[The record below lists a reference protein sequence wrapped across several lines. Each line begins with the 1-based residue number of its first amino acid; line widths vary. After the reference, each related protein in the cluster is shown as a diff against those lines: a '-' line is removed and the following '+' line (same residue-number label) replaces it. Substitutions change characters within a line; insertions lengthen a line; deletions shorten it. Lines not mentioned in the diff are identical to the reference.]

1 MTESNNEYE
10 KLCDAL
16 QSIEQ
21 QVADK
26 ERKIEY
32 VLYCIQKKKED
43 GKKAKDYLMKQ
54 KTIVQNIRA
63 SGEVLTQRQATMQI
77 LIEHQEQ
84 TNSKMA
90 ETYYLLK
97 DKKKH
102 LKMELGSLKKEIN
115 SRKDAFEQN
124 VNNTVDH
131 VGELRCTREGLQF
144 AMKYKEKLDA
154 VKEINLKIDA
164 LKDEIMKQKNYLEQL
179 NISHDRYDNFND
191 WVKVCFTVA
200 NFYKQ
205 NKELDDKVEEL
216 SAEMTNCENCDQDIV
231 VQSENDSAVECANE
245 PVEQEMHDQQPP
257 EKYNLYFDF
266 DCCFRVSPAMQQLN
280 VEPAE
285 TDVDNFQDQCEQQE
299 LHNDNAVDD
308 DNNLPV
314 SESGSFGPNC
324 LKNTFSAENDAL
336 QLMEFQNEDSISIG
350 SAPENVTVAK
360 NVDLLEMMAIPIAG
374 LSVEENEST
383 QTESELSFIYTNAVQ
398 NMSTSFSN
406 FGNAS
411 PACSE
416 SSFGLLAEFMDDQA
430 SQVSSSATKKRKIAN
445 FKFDCDLL
453 CMVCFW
459 MA

>member
-154 VKEINLKIDA
+154 VKEINLKINA

-231 VQSENDSAVECANE
+231 VQVQKASFCN
-245 PVEQEMHDQQPP
+245 
-257 EKYNLYFDF
+257 YFSNMYF
-266 DCCFRVSPAMQQLN
+266 IQVSNNSVLQFAIFSQKTILLLNARMNRWNRKCMINSRLKSIICISILIVACKLVSPAMQQLN

-360 NVDLLEMMAIPIAG
+360 NVDLLEMMATPIAG

-406 FGNAS
+406 FGKQGS
-411 PACSE
+411 G
-416 SSFGLLAEFMDDQA
+416 FFH
-430 SQVSSSATKKRKIAN
+430 I
-445 FKFDCDLL
+445 
-453 CMVCFW
+453 
-459 MA
+459 